1 MRLLDELADS
11 IGVEAAKPASYVERL
26 FGILRLFSEGS
37 ETLGV
42 NEISERLALPA
53 SSVHRILEPLV
64 RLGLVERAPL
74 RRYRMGTELFRIA
87 ALIEN
92 RFKLITIAKPLI
104 AEIAAE
110 SKETCI
116 LGLLTPSR
124 SRIVLSYKIDT
135 QLSHRFKFDLLA
147 NITPVWGSLGRSI
160 LAWLKPADVRRAL
173 AEAEPSP
180 VTGAPVPDWSSFQE
194 DLKLIRER
202 GVAISRGQRAAP
214 NAVGVSASFFDAS
227 GEVRGGLGVVAPD
240 VRMSPERIATIETLV
255 KLHSRHLSRLL
266 GHYSGR
272 TSALAGQATSTLIP
286 AATETALNTQ
296 SAPQIKIEKCPPKQ
310 NSNLPSRSK
319 KKSPTSISTDRKK
332 QTVLRA
338 G

>member
-1 MRLLDELADS
+1 MDELA
-11 IGVEAAKPASYVERL
+11 EAGADEFKSASYVERL
-26 FGILRLFSEGS
+26 FGILRLFSEGA

-42 NEISERLALPA
+42 KEISERLVLPA

-74 RRYRMGTELFRIA
+74 RRYRIGTELFRIA
-87 ALIEN
+87 ARIES
-92 RFKLITIAKPLI
+92 RFEMITIAKPLL

-110 SKETCI
+110 TEETCL

-135 QLSHRFKFDLLA
+135 TLSHRFNFDLLQ

-173 AEAEPSP
+173 AEAGPSP
-180 VTGAPVPDWSSFQE
+180 ATAAPVPAWNSLE
-194 DLKLIRER
+194 NDLRQIRER

-227 GEVRGGLGVVAPD
+227 GQVRGGLGVVAPD
-240 VRMSPERIATIETLV
+240 IRMSPQRIASVETLV
-255 KLHSRHLSRLL
+255 KLHSRHLSRLI
-266 GHYSGR
+266 GQYSER
-272 TSALAGQATSTLIP
+272 VSEPATSLMPPFAP
-286 AATETALNTQ
+286 ALRMALTPQSVPRTKVAT
-296 SAPQIKIEKCPPKQ
+296 CPPTQ
-310 NSNLPSRSK
+310 ISNSPSRSK
-319 KKSPTSISTDRKK
+319 RKSATSISIVRKK
-332 QTVLRA
+332 QTASRA
-338 G
+338 R

>member
-1 MRLLDELADS
+1 MRLLDELSDS

-42 NEISERLALPA
+42 NEISERLALPS
-53 SSVHRILEPLV
+53 SSVHRNLEPLV
-64 RLGLVERAPL
+64 RLGLVERAPP
-74 RRYRMGTELFRIA
+74 RRYRVGTELFRIA
-87 ALIEN
+87 ARIEN
-92 RFKLITIAKPLI
+92 RFELITIAKPLI

-135 QLSHRFKFDLLA
+135 HLSHRFKFDLLT
-147 NITPVWGSLGRSI
+147 NNTPVWGSLGRCV

-180 VTGAPVPDWSSFQE
+180 ATGAPVPDWNSFQD
-194 DLKLIRER
+194 DLRLIRER
-202 GVAISRGQRAAP
+202 GVAISCGQRAAP
-214 NAVGVSASFFDAS
+214 NAVGVSAPFFDAS
-227 GEVRGGLGVVAPD
+227 DQVRGGLGVVAPG
-240 VRMSPERIATIETLV
+240 VRMLPEETAAFKTLV
-255 KLHSRHLSRLL
+255 KRHSRHLSRLL

-272 TSALAGQATSTLIP
+272 TSALAGQLKPALVP
-286 AATETALNTQ
+286 AATIPTLNTPL
-296 SAPQIKIEKCPPKQ
+296 APQIKTEKCPPTQ
-310 NSNLPSRSK
+310 NLNLQSSSK
-319 KKSPTSISTDRKK
+319 KKSLTSISTGRKK
-332 QTVLRA
+332 QTALH
-338 G
+338 

>member
-1 MRLLDELADS
+1 MDELAEPGADA
-11 IGVEAAKPASYVERL
+11 VKPASYVERL

-42 NEISERLALPA
+42 KEISERLALPA

-64 RLGLVERAPL
+64 RLGLLERAPL
-74 RRYRMGTELFRIA
+74 RRYRVGTELFRIA
-87 ALIEN
+87 ARIEN
-92 RFKLITIAKPLI
+92 RFELITIAKPLI

-110 SKETCI
+110 TQETC
-116 LGLLTPSR
+116 LLALLTPSR

-135 QLSHRFKFDLLA
+135 NLSHRFKFDLLT

-180 VTGAPVPDWSSFQE
+180 ATGAPVPDWNSFQD

-227 GEVRGGLGVVAPD
+227 GQVRGGLGVVAPD
-240 VRMSPERIATIETLV
+240 IRMSPQRVASIETLV
-255 KLHSRHLSRLL
+255 KLHSRQLSRLL

-272 TSALAGQATSTLIP
+272 TPAPRLAAKPALVRT
-286 AATETALNTQ
+286 ATEAALNTHT
-296 SAPQIKIEKCPPKQ
+296 PTQIKAAKCPPTQ
-310 NSNLPSRSK
+310 NLNLRSGSK
-319 KKSPTSISTDRKK
+319 RKSPTSISTDRKK
-332 QTVLRA
+332 RTVLRA
-338 G
+338 R

>member
-1 MRLLDELADS
+1 MRLLAELADI
-11 IGVEAAKPASYVERL
+11 IGAEAAKPTSYVERL

-42 NEISERLALPA
+42 KEISERLALPA

-64 RLGLVERAPL
+64 QLGLVERAPL
-74 RRYRMGTELFRIA
+74 RRYRIGTELFRIA
-87 ALIEN
+87 ACIEN
-92 RFKLITIAKPLI
+92 RFKVITIAKPLI

-180 VTGAPVPDWSSFQE
+180 VTGEPVPDWSSFQD

-272 TSALAGQATSTLIP
+272 TSALAGQTKPPVHL
-286 AATETALNTQ
+286 AATKTTINTP
-296 SAPQIKIEKCPPKQ
+296 SAPQIRTEKCPPKP
-310 NSNLPSRSK
+310 NSNLLSGLK
-319 KKSPTSISTDRKK
+319 KRSPTSISTDRKK

-338 G
+338 V

>member
-1 MRLLDELADS
+1 MDELAE
-11 IGVEAAKPASYVERL
+11 IGADTVKPASYVERL

-37 ETLGV
+37 ETIGV
-42 NEISERLALPA
+42 KEISERLALPA

-74 RRYRMGTELFRIA
+74 RRYRIGTELFRIA
-87 ALIEN
+87 ARIEN
-92 RFKLITIAKPLI
+92 RFELIAIAKPLV

-110 SKETCI
+110 TEETCL

-124 SRIVLSYKIDT
+124 SRIVLSYKVDT
-135 QLSHRFKFDLLA
+135 NLPHRFKFDLLT

-160 LAWLKPADVRRAL
+160 LAWLKPVDIRRAL

-180 VTGAPVPDWSSFQE
+180 ATGAPVPDWNSFQD
-194 DLKLIRER
+194 DLLLIRER

-214 NAVGVSASFFDAS
+214 NAVGVSSPFFDA
-227 GEVRGGLGVVAPD
+227 GGHVRGGLGVVAPD
-240 VRMSPERIATIETLV
+240 IRMSPQRIVSIETLV

-266 GHYSGR
+266 GHYPER
-272 TSALAGQATSTLIP
+272 TSASAASVTP
-286 AATETALNTQ
+286 AFVPAEGMALNPQ
-296 SAPQIKIEKCPPKQ
+296 SAPRTKAVRCQPTQ

-319 KKSPTSISTDRKK
+319 RKSATSISTGRKK
-332 QTVLRA
+332 QTASRVR
-338 G
+338 